1 MAKKK
6 SRSLFFHIIFLLAG
20 LGALGA
26 SLFMPWAKASMLG
39 FIPKI
44 IRPFDNE
51 SFQLIMLIPPFFI
64 GMIFVTGIYSF
75 FGPKRFLPGFI
86 IMLLGAAMAALGI
99 QLWMKIEANDVRFL
113 GIDPLKIAE
122 VKPDI
127 GILLIIIGGAIIFL
141 DGFIYLVSSAGGG
154 KGKSKAKK

>member
-6 SRSLFFHIIFLLAG
+6 GGSLFIHVILLLAG
-20 LGALGA
+20 LGVLAA
-26 SLFMPWAKASMLG
+26 SLFAPWAKASMLG
-39 FIPKI
+39 FIPKV
-44 IRPFDNE
+44 IRPFDNQ

-64 GMIFVTGIYSF
+64 GMILITGIYSF

-86 IMLLGAAMAALGI
+86 ILLLGAAMDALGI
-99 QLWMKIEANDVRFL
+99 QLWMKIEANDVSFL

-141 DGFIYLVSSAGGG
+141 DGFIYLVTPAGGG
-154 KGKSKAKK
+154 KGKSKSKK